1 MADLTRRSFVGWLA
15 ALAPASRGI
24 RLPGFLRRRAAL
36 DVPLA
41 RALASSILPT
51 ELGTAGTRRAAD
63 AFIAWAKGYRAGAE
77 LSHGYGSARI
87 RNAGTDPSIRWALQ
101 LHALDDDARKTH
113 NRSFAVLTDDERRT
127 LVRAHLADERATNLG
142 NVSSA
147 QHVVVAMLAHFY
159 DSAEATDLCYESRIG
174 RNACRPLAQS
184 PNRPVPL
191 RRAGS

>member
-1 MADLTRRSFVGWLA
+1 MPSLSRRSFVAWLSA
-15 ALAPASRGI
+15 AIPASRGL
-24 RLPGFLRRRAAL
+24 RVPEFLRRRADL

-41 RALASSILPT
+41 RALAAAILPT
-51 ELGTAGTRRAAD
+51 ELGGDGVRRAAD

-101 LHALDDDARKTH
+101 LHALDDHARKTL
-113 NRSFAVLTDDERRT
+113 NRSFATLTGDERRSI
-127 LVRAHLADERATNLG
+127 VREQLADERATALG
-142 NVSSA
+142 NVASA

-174 RNACRPLAQS
+174 KLSCRPLAQS
-184 PNRPVPL
+184 PVKPVQL